1 MTVYK
6 AALEAYRQRPAAFRL
21 SKYVDTYEKVIA
33 GNKVYVF
40 SPNVEADLSQYII
53 NSSGK
58 ALSTEQT
65 TVIDAEEST
74 NEN

>member
-6 AALEAYRQRPAAFRL
+6 AALEAYRKSPTAFKL

-40 SPNVEADLSQYII
+40 SPNIDTELSQYII
-53 NSSGK
+53 NSSGE
-58 ALSTEQT
+58 ALSTQQT
-65 TVIDAEEST
+65 TVVGTEET
-74 NEN
+74 KNEN